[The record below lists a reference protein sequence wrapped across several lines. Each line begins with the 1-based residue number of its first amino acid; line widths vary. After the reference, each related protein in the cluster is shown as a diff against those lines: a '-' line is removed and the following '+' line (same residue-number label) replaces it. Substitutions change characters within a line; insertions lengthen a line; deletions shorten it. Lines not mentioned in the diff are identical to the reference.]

1 VGQLLEMLKTLGIDK
16 NTLIVFTSD
25 NGAHSEGGHDTAF
38 WNSTGSLRGMKRD
51 LYEGGIRVPFI
62 ARWPSVINAGS
73 VSGFVGTGWDV
84 LPTMAELLQQPA
96 PEQCDGVSLLPVF
109 KGEAAR
115 QPVYRYWEFWD
126 VLPKGARTK
135 ENREKQSMTCQAV
148 RSGKWKAFRGY
159 AKENRENSYQEA
171 PVTEM
176 PIELYDLDADP
187 GESHNLAAQFP
198 EVAARMLSYMEEAHT
213 PLQKPTTAEGVRK

>member
-1 VGQLLEMLKTLGIDK
+1 
-16 NTLIVFTSD
+16 
-25 NGAHSEGGHDTAF
+25 
-38 WNSTGSLRGMKRD
+38 
-51 LYEGGIRVPFI
+51 
-62 ARWPSVINAGS
+62 
-73 VSGFVGTGWDV
+73 
-84 LPTMAELLQQPA
+84 MAELLQQPA

-126 VLPKGARTK
+126 VLPKGART
-135 ENREKQSMTCQAV
+135 
-148 RSGKWKAFRGY
+148 
-159 AKENRENSYQEA
+159 KENRENSYQEA